1 MCLEQKK
8 QRAEGPYSYKE
19 KRESKALISKRMG
32 VDKHQNVNPTF
43 SIVELDNGNT

>member
-19 KRESKALISKRMG
+19 KREQDIDFQAEERII
-32 VDKHQNVNPTF
+32 F
-43 SIVELDNGNT
+43 F